1 MVSLV
6 LTWRAAFD
14 IIPAM
19 KKDTLQRKRIY
30 DAVLKEH
37 LQDNRQMAFLSGPR
51 QCGKT
56 TLAKSL
62 ADRYFTW
69 DDLATRQLIAGN
81 ADSLATA
88 AGLGIASERK
98 TVITLDEIHKFVRWK
113 SFLKGFFDLYEDH
126 MRLIVTGSARL
137 DIYKR
142 GGDSLMGRYFLYHM
156 HPLGVAELVRPEL
169 EATEI
174 HAPRPIAADDWD
186 ALWTHG
192 GFPEPFVR
200 RDRRFTL
207 RWRKLRREQ
216 LFREDLRDLTKIA
229 DVAGIRI
236 LSELLLA
243 RAGNQIVAASLS
255 REIGVA
261 EKTIKTWI
269 ATLEYF
275 HEGFTVRPWF
285 RNIENS
291 IRKTPKWY
299 QRDWCEVED
308 EGARFE
314 NLVACHLLKAVDMW
328 NDLGLGDYALYYI
341 RNKAKDEVDFLVA
354 KDGHPWFLAE
364 AKVADTKPSPAL
376 ATMQRITGTKHA
388 FQVVRD
394 LPYAEVDAFTY
405 CNPIAVSAQSFL
417 SQLF

>member
-1 MVSLV
+1 MTSKV
-6 LTWRAAFD
+6 TFD
-14 IIPAM
+14 ILAAM
-19 KKDTLQRKRIY
+19 KDTFQRKRIY
-30 DAVLKEH
+30 EAVLEEH
-37 LQDNRQMAFLSGPR
+37 LRDNRQMAFLSGPR

-62 ADRYFTW
+62 ADCYFTW
-69 DDLATRQLIAGN
+69 DDLATRRLVAGDAAGL
-81 ADSLATA
+81 ADAV
-88 AGLGIASERK
+88 GLGIATEK
-98 TVITLDEIHKFVRWK
+98 KPIIMLDEIHKFVRWK
-113 SFLKGFFDLYEDH
+113 SFLKGFFDLYEDR

-142 GGDSLMGRYFLYHM
+142 GSDSLMGRYFLYHM

-174 HAPRPIAADDWD
+174 HAPRPILSDDWD

-200 RDRRFTL
+200 RDVRFTR

-255 REIGVA
+255 REIGIA
-261 EKTIKTWI
+261 EKTIKAWI

-285 RNIENS
+285 KNIENS

-299 QRDWCEVED
+299 QRDWCEVAD

-328 NDLGLGDYALYYI
+328 NDLGLGDYALYYV
-341 RNKAKDEVDFLVA
+341 RNKAKAEVDFLVT
-354 KDGHPWFLAE
+354 KNGTPWFLVE
-364 AKVADTKPSPAL
+364 AKTSDTIISHAL
-376 ATMQRITGTKHA
+376 TAMQKATGAAHA

-394 LPYAEVDAFTY
+394 LPYSGADAFSY
-405 CNPIAVSAQSFL
+405 REPIAVSAQSFL

>member
-1 MVSLV
+1 
-6 LTWRAAFD
+6 
-14 IIPAM
+14 M
-19 KKDTLQRKRIY
+19 KDASKIKRIY
-30 DAVLKEH
+30 EAVLAEH
-37 LQDNRQMAFLSGPR
+37 FRDNRQMAFLSGPR

-62 ADRYFTW
+62 ADCYFTW
-69 DDLATRQLIAGN
+69 DDLATRRLVAGDAAGL
-81 ADSLATA
+81 ADA
-88 AGLGIASERK
+88 AGLGIAAERK
-98 TVITLDEIHKFVRWK
+98 PVITLDEIHKFARWK
-113 SFLKGFFDLYEDH
+113 SFLKGFFDLYEDR
-126 MRLIVTGSARL
+126 MRLVVTGSARL

-169 EATEI
+169 EVREI
-174 HAPRPIAADDWD
+174 HAPRQIVAADWN
-186 ALWTHG
+186 ALWNHG

-200 RDRRFTL
+200 RDIRFTH

-216 LFREDLRDLTKIA
+216 LFREDLRDLTRVA
-229 DVAGIRI
+229 DFAGIRT

-261 EKTIKTWI
+261 EKTVKTWI

-275 HEGFTVRPWF
+275 HEGFTIRPWF
-285 RNIENS
+285 KNVENS

-328 NDLGLGDYALYYI
+328 NDLGLGDYALYYV
-341 RNKAKDEVDFLVA
+341 RNKAKAEVDFLVA
-354 KDGHPWFLAE
+354 KDSKPWFLVE
-364 AKVADTKPSPAL
+364 AKTADTKISPAL
-376 ATMQRITGTKHA
+376 VSMQKATGAAHA

-394 LPYAEVDAFTY
+394 LPYSAVDVFVY
-405 CNPIAVSAQSFL
+405 REPVAVSAQSFL

>member
-1 MVSLV
+1 MTSKV
-6 LTWRAAFD
+6 TFD
-14 IIPAM
+14 ILAAM
-19 KKDTLQRKRIY
+19 KDTFQRKRIY
-30 DAVLKEH
+30 EAVLEEH
-37 LQDNRQMAFLSGPR
+37 LRDNRQMAFLSGPR

-62 ADRYFTW
+62 TDCYFTW
-69 DDLATRQLIAGN
+69 DDLATRRLVAGDAAGL
-81 ADSLATA
+81 ADAV
-88 AGLGIASERK
+88 GLGIATEK
-98 TVITLDEIHKFVRWK
+98 KPIITLDEIHKFVRWK
-113 SFLKGFFDLYEDH
+113 SFLKGFFDLYEDR

-174 HAPRPIAADDWD
+174 HAPRPILSDDWD

-200 RDRRFTL
+200 RDVRFTH

-255 REIGVA
+255 REIGIA
-261 EKTIKTWI
+261 EKTIKAWI

-275 HEGFTVRPWF
+275 HECFTVRPWF
-285 RNIENS
+285 KNIENS

-299 QRDWCEVED
+299 QRDWCEVAD

-328 NDLGLGDYALYYI
+328 NDLGLGDYALYYV
-341 RNKAKDEVDFLVA
+341 RNKAKAEVDFLVT
-354 KDGHPWFLAE
+354 KNGTPWFLVE
-364 AKVADTKPSPAL
+364 AKTSDTVISHAL
-376 ATMQRITGTKHA
+376 TAMQKATGAAHA

-394 LPYAEVDAFTY
+394 LPYSGADAFSY
-405 CNPIAVSAQSFL
+405 REPIAVSAQSFL

>member
-1 MVSLV
+1 
-6 LTWRAAFD
+6 
-14 IIPAM
+14 
-19 KKDTLQRKRIY
+19 
-30 DAVLKEH
+30 
-37 LQDNRQMAFLSGPR
+37 
-51 QCGKT
+51 
-56 TLAKSL
+56 
-62 ADRYFTW
+62 
-69 DDLATRQLIAGN
+69 
-81 ADSLATA
+81 
-88 AGLGIASERK
+88 
-98 TVITLDEIHKFVRWK
+98 
-113 SFLKGFFDLYEDH
+113 
-126 MRLIVTGSARL
+126 
-137 DIYKR
+137 
-142 GGDSLMGRYFLYHM
+142 MGRYFLYHM

-174 HAPRPIAADDWD
+174 HAPRPILSDDWD

-200 RDRRFTL
+200 RDVRFTH

-255 REIGVA
+255 REIGIA
-261 EKTIKTWI
+261 EKTIKAWI

-285 RNIENS
+285 KNIENS

-299 QRDWCEVED
+299 QRDWCEVAD

-328 NDLGLGDYALYYI
+328 NDLGLGDYALYYV
-341 RNKAKDEVDFLVA
+341 RNKAKAEVDFLVT
-354 KDGHPWFLAE
+354 KNGTPWFLVE
-364 AKVADTKPSPAL
+364 AKTSDTVISHAL
-376 ATMQRITGTKHA
+376 TAMQKATGAAHA

-394 LPYAEVDAFTY
+394 LPYSGADAFSY
-405 CNPIAVSAQSFL
+405 REPIAVSAQSFL

>member
-1 MVSLV
+1 ME
-6 LTWRAAFD
+6 T
-14 IIPAM
+14 
-19 KKDTLQRKRIY
+19 QRKRIY
-30 DAVLKEH
+30 EDVLREH
-37 LQDNRQMAFLSGPR
+37 LRDNRQMAFLTGPR

-56 TLAKSL
+56 TLAKALSSH
-62 ADRYFTW
+62 YFTW
-69 DDLATRQLIAGN
+69 DDLATRRLVAG
-81 ADSLATA
+81 DA
-88 AGLGIASERK
+88 AGLASAAGLDMATGERP
-98 TVITLDEIHKFVRWK
+98 VLTLDEIHKFVRWK
-113 SFLKGFFDLYEDH
+113 NFIKGFFDIYEDR

-169 EATEI
+169 EVCET
-174 HAPRPIAADDWD
+174 HAPRNIADADWA
-186 ALWTHG
+186 ALWEHG

-200 RDRRFTL
+200 RDRRFTV

-229 DVAGIRI
+229 DITGVRI

-243 RAGNQIVAASLS
+243 RAGNLVSTASLA

-261 EKTIKTWI
+261 ETTVKAWK

-275 HEGFTVRPWF
+275 HEGFSVRPWF
-285 RNIENS
+285 KNIENS

-299 QRDWCEVED
+299 QCDWCEVVD

-314 NLVACHLLKAVDMW
+314 NLVACHLAKAVDMW

-354 KDGHPWFLAE
+354 KDGNPWFVAE
-364 AKVADTKPSPAL
+364 AKVSDTRITSAL
-376 ATMQRITGTKHA
+376 ATMQKTTGAAHA

-394 LPYAEVDAFTY
+394 MPFANADAFSYKT
-405 CNPIAVSAQSFL
+405 PVAVSARGFL

>member
-1 MVSLV
+1 MTSKV
-6 LTWRAAFD
+6 TFD
-14 IIPAM
+14 ILAAM
-19 KKDTLQRKRIY
+19 KDTFQRKRIY
-30 DAVLKEH
+30 EAVLEEH
-37 LQDNRQMAFLSGPR
+37 LRDNRQMAFLSGPR

-62 ADRYFTW
+62 ADCYFTW
-69 DDLATRQLIAGN
+69 DDLATRRLVAGDAAGL
-81 ADSLATA
+81 ADAV
-88 AGLGIASERK
+88 GLGIATEK
-98 TVITLDEIHKFVRWK
+98 KPIITLDEIHKFVRWK
-113 SFLKGFFDLYEDH
+113 SFLKGFFDLYEDR

-142 GGDSLMGRYFLYHM
+142 GSDSLMGRYFLYHM
-156 HPLGVAELVRPEL
+156 HPLGVAELARPEL

-174 HAPRPIAADDWD
+174 HAPRPILSDDWD

-200 RDRRFTL
+200 RDVRFTR

-255 REIGVA
+255 REIGIA
-261 EKTIKTWI
+261 EKTIKAWI

-285 RNIENS
+285 KNIENS

-299 QRDWCEVED
+299 QRDWCEVAD

-328 NDLGLGDYALYYI
+328 NDLGLGDYALYYV
-341 RNKAKDEVDFLVA
+341 RNKAKAEVDFLVT
-354 KDGHPWFLAE
+354 KNGTPWFLVE
-364 AKVADTKPSPAL
+364 AKTSDTVISHAL
-376 ATMQRITGTKHA
+376 KAMQKATGAAHA

-394 LPYAEVDAFTY
+394 LPYSGADAFSY
-405 CNPIAVSAQSFL
+405 REPIAVSAQSFL

>member
-1 MVSLV
+1 MD
-6 LTWRAAFD
+6 AIYA
-14 IIPAM
+14 IILAM
-19 KKDTLQRKRIY
+19 KSISRKRIY
-30 DAVLKEH
+30 EAVLEEH
-37 LQDNRQMAFLSGPR
+37 LRDNRQMAFLTGPR

-62 ADRYFTW
+62 SDAYFTW
-69 DDLATRQLIAGN
+69 DDLATRRLVAGD
-81 ADSLATA
+81 AAELAGA
-88 AGLGIASERK
+88 AGLDIARDRPW
-98 TVITLDEIHKFVRWK
+98 VLTLDEIHKFVRWK
-113 SFLKGFFDLYEDH
+113 SFIKGFFDLYEDR

-156 HPLGVAELVRPEL
+156 HPFGVAEIARPEL
-169 EATEI
+169 EISET
-174 HAPRPIAADDWD
+174 HDPRPISDDDWN
-186 ALWTHG
+186 ALWNHG

-216 LFREDLRDLTKIA
+216 LFREDLRDLTRIA
-229 DVAGIRI
+229 DITGIRI

-243 RAGNQIVAASLS
+243 RAGNQIVTSSLA

-261 EKTIKTWI
+261 ETTVKAWKS
-269 ATLEYF
+269 TLEYF
-275 HEGFTVRPWF
+275 HEGFSVRPWF

-299 QRDWCEVED
+299 QRDWCEVAD

-314 NLVACHLLKAVDMW
+314 NLVACHLLKAIDMW

-341 RNKAKDEVDFLVA
+341 RNKAKEEVDFLVA
-354 KDGHPWFLAE
+354 KDGQPWFLAE
-364 AKVADTKPSPAL
+364 SKTSDTKPSPTLVAMQK
-376 ATMQRITGTKHA
+376 ATGAKHA

-394 LPYAEVDAFTY
+394 LPYAEVDAFTFHT
-405 CNPIAVSAQSFL
+405 PISVSARGFL

>member
-1 MVSLV
+1 
-6 LTWRAAFD
+6 
-14 IIPAM
+14 M
-19 KKDTLQRKRIY
+19 KNTYQRKRIY
-30 DAVLKEH
+30 EAVLEEH
-37 LQDNRQMAFLSGPR
+37 LRDNRQMAFLSGPR

-56 TLAKSL
+56 TLAKTL
-62 ADRYFTW
+62 ADQYFTW
-69 DDLATRQLIAGN
+69 DDLATRQLIAGD
-81 ADSLATA
+81 AAGLATA
-88 AGLGIASERK
+88 AGLGIASDRK

-113 SFLKGFFDLYEDH
+113 SFLKGFFDLYEDR

-174 HAPRPIAADDWD
+174 HAPRSISTDDWD
-186 ALWTHG
+186 ALWAHG

-200 RDRRFTL
+200 RDARFTH

-216 LFREDLRDLTKIA
+216 LFREDLRDLTKIT

-243 RAGNQIVAASLS
+243 RAGNQIVTASLS

-261 EKTIKTWI
+261 ETTVKAWI

-314 NLVACHLLKAVDMW
+314 NLMACHLLKTVDMW
-328 NDLGLGDYALYYI
+328 TDLGLGDYALYYV
-341 RNKAKDEVDFLVA
+341 RNKAKIEVDFLVT
-354 KDGHPWFLAE
+354 KNGIPWFLVE
-364 AKVADTKPSPAL
+364 AKTSDTAISPAL
-376 ATMQRITGTKHA
+376 DSMQRATQATHA

-394 LPYAEVDAFTY
+394 LPYSAVDAFTY
-405 CNPIAVSAQSFL
+405 RNPIAVSAQSFL

>member
-1 MVSLV
+1 MTPKV
-6 LTWRAAFD
+6 TFD
-14 IIPAM
+14 ILAAM
-19 KKDTLQRKRIY
+19 KDTFQRKRIY
-30 DAVLKEH
+30 EAVLEEH
-37 LQDNRQMAFLSGPR
+37 LRDNRQMAFLSGPR

-62 ADRYFTW
+62 ADCYFTW
-69 DDLATRQLIAGN
+69 DDLATRRLVAGDAAGL
-81 ADSLATA
+81 ADAV
-88 AGLGIASERK
+88 GLGIATEK
-98 TVITLDEIHKFVRWK
+98 KPIITLDEIHKFVRWK
-113 SFLKGFFDLYEDH
+113 SFLKGFFDLYEDR

-142 GGDSLMGRYFLYHM
+142 GSDSLMGRYFLYHM

-174 HAPRPIAADDWD
+174 HAPRPILSDDWD

-200 RDRRFTL
+200 RDVRFTR

-255 REIGVA
+255 REIGIA
-261 EKTIKTWI
+261 EKTIKAWI

-285 RNIENS
+285 KNIENS

-299 QRDWCEVED
+299 QRDWCEVAD

-328 NDLGLGDYALYYI
+328 NDLGLGDYALYYV
-341 RNKAKDEVDFLVA
+341 RNKAKAEVDFLVT
-354 KDGHPWFLAE
+354 KNGTPWFLVE
-364 AKVADTKPSPAL
+364 AKTSDTVISHAL
-376 ATMQRITGTKHA
+376 TAMQKATGAAHA

-394 LPYAEVDAFTY
+394 LPYSGADAFSY
-405 CNPIAVSAQSFL
+405 REPIAVSAQSFL

>member
-1 MVSLV
+1 M
-6 LTWRAAFD
+6 
-14 IIPAM
+14 
-19 KKDTLQRKRIY
+19 KDTFQRKRIY
-30 DAVLKEH
+30 EAVLEEH
-37 LQDNRQMAFLSGPR
+37 LRDNRQMAFLTGPR

-62 ADRYFTW
+62 SDKYFTW
-69 DDLATRQLIAGN
+69 DDLATRRLVAGDAAGL
-81 ADSLATA
+81 ADA
-88 AGLGIASERK
+88 AGLGIASNRK

-113 SFLKGFFDLYEDH
+113 SFLKGFFDLYEDR

-174 HAPRPIAADDWD
+174 HAPRPVSSEDWD

-200 RDRRFTL
+200 RDMRFTH

-243 RAGNQIVAASLS
+243 RAGNQIVAASLA
-255 REIGVA
+255 REIGIA
-261 EKTIKTWI
+261 EKTIKAWI

-299 QRDWCEVED
+299 QRDWC
-308 EGARFE
+308 R
-314 NLVACHLLKAVDMW
+314 CM
-328 NDLGLGDYALYYI
+328 
-341 RNKAKDEVDFLVA
+341 
-354 KDGHPWFLAE
+354 P
-364 AKVADTKPSPAL
+364 PS
-376 ATMQRITGTKHA
+376 QGR
-388 FQVVRD
+388 
-394 LPYAEVDAFTY
+394 
-405 CNPIAVSAQSFL
+405 
-417 SQLF
+417 

>member
-1 MVSLV
+1 MTSKV
-6 LTWRAAFD
+6 TFD
-14 IIPAM
+14 ILAAM
-19 KKDTLQRKRIY
+19 KDTFQRKRIY
-30 DAVLKEH
+30 EAVLEEH
-37 LQDNRQMAFLSGPR
+37 LRDNRQMAFLSGPR

-62 ADRYFTW
+62 ADCYFTW
-69 DDLATRQLIAGN
+69 DDLATRRLVAGDAAGL
-81 ADSLATA
+81 ADAV
-88 AGLGIASERK
+88 GLGIATEK
-98 TVITLDEIHKFVRWK
+98 KPIITLDEIHKFVRWK
-113 SFLKGFFDLYEDH
+113 SFLKGFFDLYEDR

-142 GGDSLMGRYFLYHM
+142 GSDSLMGRYFLYHM

-174 HAPRPIAADDWD
+174 HAPRPILSDDWD

-200 RDRRFTL
+200 RDVRFTR

-255 REIGVA
+255 REIGIA
-261 EKTIKTWI
+261 EKTIKAWI

-285 RNIENS
+285 KNIENS

-299 QRDWCEVED
+299 QRDWCEVAD

-328 NDLGLGDYALYYI
+328 NDLGLGDYALYYV
-341 RNKAKDEVDFLVA
+341 RNKAKAEVDFLVT
-354 KDGHPWFLAE
+354 KNGTPWFLVE
-364 AKVADTKPSPAL
+364 AKMSDTVISHAL
-376 ATMQRITGTKHA
+376 TAMQKATGAAHA

-394 LPYAEVDAFTY
+394 LPYSGADAFSY
-405 CNPIAVSAQSFL
+405 REPIAVSAQSFL
-417 SQLF
+417 NQLF